1 MAANIERLPNPFKQA
16 VSPLPFGMSE
26 SRLSRIAVV
35 LYEPQDPV
43 NIAATVRAMKNMGVS
58 TLRLVRPCAYDPV
71 RLEGIAHDTWDV
83 IDRIARYDDFDS
95 AVADCVRLVGFT
107 ARRRAAKW
115 QILDPRGA
123 AEDALSHVDDGWV
136 GLVFGREDNGLPNDV
151 LDRLHAAVTIPTTTH
166 ASLNLAQAVLIA
178 LYELHL
184 AAGDATR
191 TLPGPR
197 KEAPPATTEEF
208 ERFFAEA
215 HQALDAI
222 QFFKTRYPEHIM
234 RSIRALTFRA
244 APDARELSLLRA
256 TALEVVRFLERTG
269 RIERSRPAD
278 VAPRPPRHI
287 VPRHERSA
295 SDDAED

>member
-1 MAANIERLPNPFKQA
+1 
-16 VSPLPFGMSE
+16 MSE
-26 SRLSRIAVV
+26 SRLSHVAVV

-71 RLEGIAHDTWDV
+71 RLEGIAHATWDV
-83 IDRIARYDDFDS
+83 IDRITHHDDFDA

-107 ARRRAAKW
+107 ARRRSAKW
-115 QILDPRGA
+115 QILDPRSA
-123 AEDALSHVDDGWV
+123 AEDALSYVDQGRV
-136 GLVFGREDNGLPNDV
+136 AMVFGREDSGLPNEI
-151 LDRLHAAVTIPTTTH
+151 LDRVHAAVTIPTTEH
-166 ASLNLAQAVLIA
+166 ASLNLAQAVLIG

-197 KEAPPATTEEF
+197 KEAPPATAEEF
-208 ERFFAEA
+208 ERFFTEA
-215 HQALDAI
+215 HQALEAI

-234 RSIRALTFRA
+234 RSIRTLTFRA

-269 RIERSRPAD
+269 RVERTLPPD
-278 VAPRPPRHI
+278 VSPRPPRHI
-287 VPRHERSA
+287 VPRPEHAAE

>member
-1 MAANIERLPNPFKQA
+1 MT
-16 VSPLPFGMSE
+16 E

-43 NIAATVRAMKNMGVS
+43 NIAATVRAMKNMGVA

-83 IDRIARYDDFDS
+83 IDRIEHFADFDS

-115 QILDPRGA
+115 QILDPKAA
-123 AEDALSHVDDGWV
+123 AEDALAHADQGQV
-136 GLVFGREDNGLPNDV
+136 GIVFGREDSGLPNEI
-151 LDRLHAAVTIPTTTH
+151 LDRVHAAVTIPTTEH
-166 ASLNLAQAVLIA
+166 ASLNLAQAVLIS

-197 KEAPPATTEEF
+197 KEAPPAQTEEF
-208 ERFFAEA
+208 ERFFTEA
-215 HQALDAI
+215 HQALDAV

-244 APDARELSLLRA
+244 APDSRELSLLRA

-269 RIERSRPAD
+269 RVERTLPPD
-278 VAPRPPRHI
+278 VSPRPPRHVI
-287 VPRHERSA
+287 PRDERYHGTA

>member
-1 MAANIERLPNPFKQA
+1 M
-16 VSPLPFGMSE
+16 
-26 SRLSRIAVV
+26 
-35 LYEPQDPV
+35 
-43 NIAATVRAMKNMGVS
+43 
-58 TLRLVRPCAYDPV
+58 
-71 RLEGIAHDTWDV
+71 
-83 IDRIARYDDFDS
+83 
-95 AVADCVRLVGFT
+95 
-107 ARRRAAKW
+107 
-115 QILDPRGA
+115 
-123 AEDALSHVDDGWV
+123 
-136 GLVFGREDNGLPNDV
+136 FGREDNGLPNEI
-151 LDRLHAAVTIPTTTH
+151 LDRIHVAVTIPTTTH

-197 KEAPPATTEEF
+197 KEAPPATTADF

-215 HQALDAI
+215 HQALEAI

-234 RSIRALTFRA
+234 RSIRTLTFRA

-269 RIERSRPAD
+269 RIERTLPDD
-278 VAPRPPRHI
+278 VSPRPPRHL
-287 VPRHERSA
+287 VPRRQPGTR

>member
-1 MAANIERLPNPFKQA
+1 MT
-16 VSPLPFGMSE
+16 E
-26 SRLSRIAVV
+26 SRLARVAVV

-43 NIAATVRAMKNMGVS
+43 NIGATVRAMKNMGVA

-83 IDRIARYDDFDS
+83 IDRIEHFADFDA

-115 QILDPRGA
+115 QILDPRSA
-123 AEDALSHVDDGWV
+123 AQDALAHAADGRIA
-136 GLVFGREDNGLPNDV
+136 LVFGREDSGLPNEI
-151 LDRLHAAVTIPTTTH
+151 LDRVHAAVTIPTTSH

-191 TLPGPR
+191 ELPGPR
-197 KEAPPATTEEF
+197 KEAPPASAEEF
-208 ERFFAEA
+208 ERYFTEMS
-215 HQALDAI
+215 QALDAI

-234 RSIRALTFRA
+234 RSIRTLTFRA
-244 APDARELSLLRA
+244 GPDAREISLLRA
-256 TALEVVRFLERTG
+256 IALEIVRFLERTG
-269 RIERSRPAD
+269 RIERTLPTDAS
-278 VAPRPPRHI
+278 PRPPRHL
-287 VPRHERSA
+287 VPRDDRFHGARP
-295 SDDAED
+295 DDAED